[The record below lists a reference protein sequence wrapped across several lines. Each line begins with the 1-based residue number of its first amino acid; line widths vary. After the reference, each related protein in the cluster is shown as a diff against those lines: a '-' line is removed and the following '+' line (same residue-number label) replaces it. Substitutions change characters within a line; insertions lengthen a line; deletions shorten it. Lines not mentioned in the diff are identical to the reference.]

1 MRTSNAMQLKSHIN
15 RAAKTAGIPPQA
27 MLQNYVLE
35 RLLERLALSPWR
47 NQVIVKG
54 GMLISSLVGVASR
67 TTLDLDTTVTGLAL
81 THDSAKRIF
90 SDIASI
96 NTEDNWSF
104 HFDRTEEIRETDD
117 YPGIR
122 VHLRAQYAPMSVPLT
137 IDVTTGDQ
145 ITPKAIEYEYQLLFD
160 DRSIHLMAYPLET
173 ILAEKLET
181 IIARGIT
188 YTRPR
193 DFYDVHVL
201 WKLNENKCDLN
212 LLHSAIEATCK
223 HRGSVTDLTHWLS
236 VIDDIEEDTLLFSIW
251 TRYVK
256 KNPYASGIDLPEC
269 CQTVREIISTLEN
282 HGSDSGRRYWRPEVI

>member
-1 MRTSNAMQLKSHIN
+1 MRTSNAMQLKSHIKQ
-15 RAAKTAGIPPQA
+15 AAKTAGIPPQA
-27 MLQNYVLE
+27 MMQNYVLE
-35 RLLERLALSPWR
+35 RLLERLALSSWR
-47 NQVIVKG
+47 NHVIVKG
-54 GMLISSLVGVASR
+54 GILISSLMGVASR
-67 TTLDLDTTVTGLAL
+67 TTLDLDTTVTGITL

-90 SDIASI
+90 NDIASI
-96 NTEDNWSF
+96 DTKDNWSF

-122 VHLRAQYAPMSVPLT
+122 VHLRARYAPMSVPLT

-145 ITPKAIEYEYQLLFD
+145 ITPRAIEYEYQLLFD

-181 IIARGIT
+181 IIARGIAN
-188 YTRPR
+188 TRPR

-201 WKLNENKCDLN
+201 WKLNRNKCDLA

-223 HRGSVTDLTHWLS
+223 HRGSATDPSHWLS
-236 VIDDIEEDTLLFSIW
+236 IIDEIEEDTLLFSIW

-256 KNPYASGIDLPEC
+256 KNPYASGIDLLEC
-269 CQTVREIISTLEN
+269 CQTVREIISTLEK
-282 HGSDSGRRYWRPEVI
+282 HG